1 VYFAVN
7 FFFKVVFFVLFTDPI
22 FKVQAS
28 VVVQHDFF
36 LLWHK
41 QFYQQ
46 KHGEGAAL
54 TSLF

>member
-1 VYFAVN
+1 M
-7 FFFKVVFFVLFTDPI
+7 KKL
-22 FKVQAS
+22 KVQAS